1 MWYDLDRFGGYP
13 RLSAE
18 GDGMSFTPDAIGL
31 MLAVF
36 IASAVEVVE
45 AFTIVLAMGLSR
57 GWRSAL
63 AGAAAAV
70 VVLALLVAIAGVTL
84 RDYVN
89 AAFLQFVVGALLL
102 VFGLQWLRKA
112 MLRSAGLKALH
123 DEEAIFADEL
133 AAARSADSGGYFG
146 LDAFGFMVAFKGVLL
161 EGIEVVFI
169 VITFGLGA
177 AHRGVPDA
185 MLSATLGAVLG
196 ALVVVVSGVVIRRPL
211 AMVPENTM
219 KYAVGLLLSSFG
231 LFWVVEGL
239 GFFGAGGESLAWP
252 GGTWA
257 LLAILLAW
265 LVVTRATVAILKRLA
280 PSPVAAP

>member
-1 MWYDLDRFGGYP
+1 M
-13 RLSAE
+13 SAE
-18 GDGMSFTPDAIGL
+18 GGGMSFTPDAIGL
-31 MLAVF
+31 IMVVF

-45 AFTIVLAMGLSR
+45 AFTIVLAMGMSR

-63 AGAAAAV
+63 AGTVAAI
-70 VVLALLVAIAGVTL
+70 VVLALLVAIAGVAL
-84 RDYVN
+84 REYVN
-89 AAFLQFVVGALLL
+89 AAFLQFVIGALLL

-123 DEEAIFADEL
+123 DEDSIFADEL
-133 AAARSADSGGYFG
+133 AAARAAGSGQYFG
-146 LDAFGFMVAFKGVLL
+146 LDAFGFVVAFKGVLL

-185 MLSATLGAVLG
+185 MLSASLGAVLG
-196 ALVVVVSGVVIRRPL
+196 ALVVVASGVVIRRPL
-211 AMVPENTM
+211 ARVPENTM

-239 GFFGAGGESLAWP
+239 GFFGASGESLEWP
-252 GGTWA
+252 GGNWA
-257 LLAILLAW
+257 LPAVLLAW
-265 LVVTRATVAILKRLA
+265 LVVSQATVVVLQRLA
-280 PSPVAAP
+280 PSPEASP